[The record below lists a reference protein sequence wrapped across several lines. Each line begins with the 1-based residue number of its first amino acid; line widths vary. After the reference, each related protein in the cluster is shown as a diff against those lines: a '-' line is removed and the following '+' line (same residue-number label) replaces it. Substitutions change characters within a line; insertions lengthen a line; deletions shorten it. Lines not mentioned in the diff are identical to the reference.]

1 MTRLVWQ
8 AYPAGFVGLLLL
20 TLVQGLVPLGTAWL
34 TKVLFDWLALVV
46 RGDLAT
52 PPVEEL
58 AFLLLAQAA
67 LTILGQLTTPLNNY
81 LNLELS
87 RRVTLNVES
96 TVYTKVNSLLGLAPF
111 EDPRFHNTID
121 LAAAGAKKGP
131 TQVVTLLTTVL
142 QGGITLVG
150 FLTVLIAVN
159 PLLAAVVAL
168 SVLPQVYGRLK
179 MSRQRVSLAIGN
191 NPKERKVWYYRHIL
205 IGVQFAKELR
215 LFNLGEHFL
224 SAFRRTYQEIHTSQR
239 EQQARE
245 LRVQL
250 GFALLSNGLSAGV
263 FVVVVLQAFAGNLSL
278 GDVTLYSNSVS
289 SVQGAMSGL
298 IMVAAS
304 LTESVLFYR
313 HYTDLLSLPQPLP
326 VSTSARPVPPLTSS
340 IELRNVS
347 FRYSDKLPWVLRD
360 VNLVVPSGQ
369 CVAIVGL
376 NGAGKTTLVKLLT
389 RLYDP
394 TKGEILWDG
403 IDIRDFDPKELRC
416 RIGAI
421 FQDFARYDLTVQENI
436 SLGDVSNV
444 ENSAAV
450 RRAASAAGIDRAIEA
465 LPQGYQT
472 VLSRWLGDDMPGVDL
487 SGGEWQKIA
496 LARMFMR
503 KADLLILD
511 EPTSALD
518 AQAEYEIYNHFVE
531 LMSDRTSLLI
541 THRFSTARMANAVA
555 VLEDGLITEYGSH
568 DELLAQGATY
578 AKLYNMQAE
587 RYQ

>member
-8 AYPAGFVGLLLL
+8 AYPSGFVGLLLI
-20 TLVQGLVPLGTAWL
+20 TVVQGLVPLGIAWL
-34 TKVLFDWLALVV
+34 TKVLFDWLARVV
-46 RGDLAT
+46 SGDLAT

-58 AFLLLAQAA
+58 AFLLVAQVA
-67 LTILGQLTTPLNNY
+67 LTILSQVTTPLNNY

-87 RRVTLNVES
+87 RRVTLNVE
-96 TVYTKVNSLLGLAPF
+96 TIVYMKINSLIGLAPF

-142 QGGITLVG
+142 QGTITLVG
-150 FLTVLIAVN
+150 FLGVLIAVN

-168 SVLPQVYGRLK
+168 SVLPQLYGRLK

-191 NPKERKVWYYRHIL
+191 TPKERQVWYYRHIL
-205 IGVQFAKELR
+205 VGVQFAKELR
-215 LFNLGEHFL
+215 LFNLGDHFL
-224 SAFRRTYQEIHTSQR
+224 GAFRHAYQEIHTSQR
-239 EQQARE
+239 DQQARE

-263 FVVVVLQAFAGNLSL
+263 FVMVVLQAFTANLSL
-278 GDVTLYSNSVS
+278 GDVTLYTNSVS
-289 SVQGAMSGL
+289 SVQGALSSL
-298 IMVAAS
+298 IVVTAS
-304 LTESVLFYR
+304 LTESVLFYT

-326 VSTSARPVPPLTSS
+326 VNTPARLVPPLTSS
-340 IELRNVS
+340 IELRNIS
-347 FRYSDKLPWVLRD
+347 FRYSDTLPWVLRD
-360 VNLVVPSGQ
+360 INIVIPAGQ
-369 CVAIVGL
+369 CVALVGL

-394 TKGEILWDG
+394 TEGEILWDG
-403 IDIRDFDPKELRC
+403 IDIRAFDPQELRS

-436 SLGDVSNV
+436 GLGDVSKI
-444 ENSAAV
+444 EDGASV
-450 RRAASAAGIDRAIEA
+450 RKAASAAGIDKVVEG

-472 VLSRWLGDDMPGVDL
+472 VLSRWLGGDTPGVDL

-496 LARMFMR
+496 LARMFIR
-503 KADLLILD
+503 EADLLILD

-531 LMSDRTSLLI
+531 LMKGRTSLLI
-541 THRFSTARMANAVA
+541 THRFSTARMADAVA
-555 VLEDGLITEYGSH
+555 VLEGGQITEYGSH
-568 DELLAQGATY
+568 GDLLIQGATY
-578 AKLYNMQAE
+578 AKLFSMQAE
-587 RYQ
+587 RYH